1 MMRDTRTEAPDFV
14 NDEGVKWWHE
24 ADLTRYAFCKG
35 FAGVR
40 VWSVERPDGYRT
52 RLFTEG
58 ETILADDQTVEGLG
72 IKIDVLAFQQQT
84 PNAKVTGSPALS
96 ASPRGLTG

>member
-1 MMRDTRTEAPDFV
+1 MMRDTKTEAPDFV
-14 NDEGVKWWHE
+14 NDKGVKWWHE
-24 ADLTRYAFCKG
+24 ADLTCYAFRKG

-40 VWSVERPDGYRT
+40 VWTVERPDGYRT

-72 IKIDVLAFQQQT
+72 IKIDVLAYQRQT
-84 PNAKVTGSPALS
+84 PNAKVSGGGTPS
-96 ASPRGLTG
+96 AGLPG

>member
-14 NDEGVKWWHE
+14 NDEGVEGWHE
-24 ADLTRYAFCKG
+24 ADLTRYAFSKG

-40 VWSVERPDGYRT
+40 VWSVERPDGRRT

-58 ETILADDQTVEGLG
+58 ETILADDQTLEGLG
-72 IKIDVLAFQQQT
+72 IKIDILAFQRQT
-84 PNAKVTGSPALS
+84 PNYNS
-96 ASPRGLTG
+96 AT

>member
-24 ADLTRYAFCKG
+24 ADLTRYAFRKG
-35 FAGVR
+35 FVGVR
-40 VWSVERPDGYRT
+40 VWSVERPDGHRT

-58 ETILADDQTVEGLG
+58 ETILADDQTLEGLG
-72 IKIDVLAFQQQT
+72 IKIDILAFQRQT
-84 PNAKVTGSPALS
+84 LNTK
-96 ASPRGLTG
+96 

>member
-1 MMRDTRTEAPDFV
+1 MRNTRTEAPDFV

-24 ADLTRYAFCKG
+24 ADMTRYAFSKG

-40 VWSVERPDGYRT
+40 VWTAERPDGYKT

-72 IKIDVLAFQQQT
+72 IKIDLLAFQRQT
-84 PNAKVTGSPALS
+84 PNVKIQRASPASGEAPLE
-96 ASPRGLTG
+96 

>member
-1 MMRDTRTEAPDFV
+1 MMRDTKTEAPDFV
-14 NDEGVKWWHE
+14 NEEGVMWWHE
-24 ADLTRYAFCKG
+24 SDLTRYAFSKG

-40 VWSVERPDGYRT
+40 VWTVERPDGYKT

-72 IKIDVLAFQQQT
+72 IKIDLLAFQRKT
-84 PNAKVTGSPALS
+84 PNEKV
-96 ASPRGLTG
+96 RGPL

>member
-1 MMRDTRTEAPDFV
+1 MMRDTKTEAPDFV
-14 NDEGVKWWHE
+14 NEEGVMWWHE
-24 ADLTRYAFCKG
+24 SDLTRYAFSKG

-40 VWSVERPDGYRT
+40 VWTVERPDGYKT

-72 IKIDVLAFQQQT
+72 IKIDLLAFQRKTHNQKISGGT
-84 PNAKVTGSPALS
+84 S
-96 ASPRGLTG
+96 AASES

>member
-1 MMRDTRTEAPDFV
+1 MRNTITEAPDFV

-24 ADLTRYAFCKG
+24 AGMTRYAFSKG

-40 VWSVERPDGYRT
+40 VWTVERPDGYKT

-72 IKIDVLAFQQQT
+72 IKIDLLAFQRQT
-84 PNAKVTGSPALS
+84 PNVGIQRASPASGEAPLE
-96 ASPRGLTG
+96 